1 MTKAELVD
9 AIAKEADL
17 SKKDTETFV
26 KTFTDVIAKALKKG
40 DEVTLVGFGTFGVSK
55 RAARTGRNPKTGET
69 IKIAAA
75 KTPKFK
81 PGKGLKD
88 LVNGAKK

>member
-1 MTKAELVD
+1 MNKVELVD
-9 AIAKEADL
+9 AIAKNTGL
-17 SKKDTETFV
+17 SKKDTEAAV
-26 KTFTDVIAKALKKG
+26 KSFIEVVTKELSKG
-40 DEVTLVGFGTFGVSK
+40 HEVQLIGFGTFGVGK

-81 PGKGLKD
+81 AGKALKD
-88 LVNGAKK
+88 SVNKK